1 MRFSTY
7 MQLEKVLKDN
17 FENCVVWPSKY
28 NDQILNNYIIPVLF
42 QKDILKISHS
52 ISMLFCQR
60 EIPSKK

>member
-7 MQLEKVLKDN
+7 MQLEKVLEDN

-28 NDQILNNYIIPVLF
+28 NDQILKNYIILVLF
-42 QKDILKISHS
+42 KKDILKISHT
-52 ISMLFCQR
+52 SMLFCQK